1 MEMQTM
7 KEEMDMMMT
16 ALRGQVSTNLDEL
29 VQQIDS
35 PFTAQVTSF
44 PLRVKFQMPQM
55 KAYDGS

>member
-1 MEMQTM
+1 M

-16 ALRGQVSTNLDEL
+16 TLRGQVSTNLVEL